1 MANAVRFYWRGR
13 EAGIHLA
20 EIPEP
25 DRDPLQLRRRVVQ
38 VAAPDVITQLEG
50 GRFVVAA
57 WESGG
62 SIFLILC
69 HPNLAKGPDDSL
81 LVDTMALPRVVL
93 KLESWDDIP
102 ETTKLFL
109 TAFGTEAA
117 SVEECV
123 VARRDLAK
131 WLSEH
136 GQSETAAAV
145 KHFSAFP
152 FGVRSDA
159 LEVINTW
166 RHVLLMGQKE
176 EIDRFL
182 DQVEQRFK
190 ALGWTRDSVVEG
202 QMNRNEYQLNRIY
215 CWASSPHNGPRVL
228 LCLNRATERRIRGS
242 TYDIDERAAVADL
255 ASAIQHVLISV
266 LEPAAAALGLEISY
280 PHLGPISR
288 VGNRTAAA
296 MTALAEASEGRW
308 RWPLSEQLERTWRN
322 FVLTAFRDD
331 VALQP
336 EELTAWF
343 VASGWDK
350 LTAAEL
356 TGRFYTEAALLAEYE
371 EAERQPA

>member
-1 MANAVRFYWRGR
+1 MPWSERWQTRSDSTGEGESRGFTWRRYPSRPVIRCGY
-13 EAGIHLA
+13 AA
-20 EIPEP
+20 
-25 DRDPLQLRRRVVQ
+25 LRCA
-38 VAAPDVITQLEG
+38 AAPDVTVAPAG
-50 GRFVVAA
+50 GRFVAAA

-69 HPNLAKGPDDSL
+69 HPDLSKVSDDSL

-109 TAFGTEAA
+109 TAFGSEAA

-123 VARRDLAK
+123 VARRDLAR

-136 GQSETAAAV
+136 GYSETAATV

-152 FGVRSDA
+152 FGARSDV

-215 CWASSPHNGPRVL
+215 CWASSPHNGPRLL

-255 ASAIQHVLISV
+255 ASAIQHVLIDV

-280 PHLGPISR
+280 PHLS
-288 VGNRTAAA
+288 NT
-296 MTALAEASEGRW
+296 
-308 RWPLSEQLERTWRN
+308 
-322 FVLTAFRDD
+322 
-331 VALQP
+331 
-336 EELTAWF
+336 
-343 VASGWDK
+343 
-350 LTAAEL
+350 
-356 TGRFYTEAALLAEYE
+356 
-371 EAERQPA
+371 